1 MTEHKMPVVTT
12 ERKIGRV
19 TYTICASAS
28 QKATETLDKKIKNFI
43 RRDVEKSARNCK

>member
-1 MTEHKMPVVTT
+1 MTEHKMSVVTT

-28 QKATETLDKKIKNFI
+28 QQATETLDKKIKSFI
-43 RRDVEKSARNCK
+43 KRDVEKSARNCK